1 MAYDNTCKYLAQK
14 YPAPFVDWL
23 LSESS
28 DNIVVLKTELSAEP
42 ITADSL
48 ILLQIDNKILHIEFQ
63 TLPDYRRPMPFRMLQ
78 YLVRLQAQY
87 PDKIIEQ
94 VVIFLKRT
102 NSDAVFVDTYTSA
115 YTTHQYRVIRMWEED
130 PTPLL
135 ANPALLPLAT
145 LAASDAPNNL
155 LTQVASQVARIED
168 IEQKENIAACTFVLA
183 GLRFEEPLI
192 NQLLTTD
199 IMRESVTY
207 QQILRE
213 GRQEGRLEGK
223 KEGEFALIIRLLT
236 RRFGTIDPQLDQ
248 RLQLLSSPQLENLAE
263 VLLDF
268 YQVSDLVTWLELQG
282 Q

>member
-23 LSESS
+23 LRESS

-48 ILLQIDNKILHIEFQ
+48 ILIQIDNKILHIEFQ

-78 YLVRLQAQY
+78 YLVRLQAEY
-87 PDKIIEQ
+87 PDKTIEQ

-102 NSDAVFVDTYTSA
+102 NADAVFVDTYTSA
-115 YTTHQYRVIRMWEED
+115 YTTHQYRVIRMWEQD
-130 PTPLL
+130 PAPLL

-155 LTQVASQVARIED
+155 LTQVASQVARIEN

-213 GRQEGRLEGK
+213 GRQEGRQQ
-223 KEGEFALIIRLLT
+223 GELALIIRQLT
-236 RRFGTIDPQLDQ
+236 RRFGAVDPQLAQ
-248 RLQLLSSPQLENLAE
+248 RLQLLSSPQLEDLAE

-268 YQVSDLVTWLELQG
+268 SQVSDLVTWLELQG

>member
-1 MAYDNTCKYLAQK
+1 
-14 YPAPFVDWL
+14 
-23 LSESS
+23 
-28 DNIVVLKTELSAEP
+28 
-42 ITADSL
+42 
-48 ILLQIDNKILHIEFQ
+48 
-63 TLPDYRRPMPFRMLQ
+63 MPFRMLQ

-115 YTTHQYRVIRMWEED
+115 YTTHQYRVIRMWEQD

-155 LTQVASQVARIED
+155 LTQVASQVARIEN
-168 IEQKENIAACTFVLA
+168 IEQLENIAACTFVLA

-213 GRQEGRLEGK
+213 GRQEGIKEGRQEGI
-223 KEGEFALIIRLLT
+223 KEGELALIIRQLT
-236 RRFGTIDPQLDQ
+236 RRFGIIDPQLAQ
-248 RLQLLSSPQLENLAE
+248 RLQLLSSPQLEDLAE

-268 YQVSDLVTWLELQG
+268 SQVSDLIIWLEQQG
-282 Q
+282 K